1 MDTITFAA
9 LAGIVADI
17 DPTAVVQ
24 TCPQRSEAAAHD
36 LADQMPHSLHIALDD
51 QDRRAALPAKITD
64 RLGAN
69 WGCVPAVVIART
81 PRGDNFAF
89 IGDIIGV
96 DTFTLQFANDR
107 RIPLGRVVAVGME

>member
-1 MDTITFAA
+1 MNTIAFAA

-17 DPTAVVQ
+17 DPTAVVE
-24 TCPQRSEAAAHD
+24 TCPQRSEATAHD
-36 LADQMPHSLHIALDD
+36 LADQMPHSMHIALDD

-64 RLGAN
+64 RIGAN
-69 WGCVPAVVIART
+69 WGRVPAVVIART

-107 RIPLGRVVAVGME
+107 RIPLGRVVAVGLD